1 MNPNKIL
8 VPLLFLTLALGQ
20 LQRLPG
26 GLIYSHD
33 LILILLLLINYT
45 RLKFPRPWLI
55 FVLSA
60 IFSLIVAAF
69 KLPFSQVISASL
81 YLFRF
86 IAYTAL
92 IYLKINSLWLL
103 YLSTSI
109 AGLGLV
115 QYVFIPDTRFLAELG
130 WDDHYYRLIS
140 VLFDPNFTG
149 LILVLGLILIY
160 FNRPRSW
167 WLYVVHFVALLL
179 TYSRSSYLAFLV
191 AALGLAVVKKNWKIV
206 LVSFLLLSGIVFLPR
221 PGGDG
226 VKLERTFSIIQRW
239 QNYQAGFK
247 LWQQSPVFGLG
258 FNTLRFYNQDFLSH
272 AAGGQDGSLLF
283 VAVTTG
289 LVGLTAYL
297 FWLKSLFYASL
308 IMKISLLAIL
318 VHSFFQNSLFYPWVL
333 IWLSILAG
341 I

>member
-8 VPLLFLTLALGQ
+8 IPLLFLTLALGQ

-26 GLIYSHD
+26 GLIYAHD
-33 LILILLLLINYT
+33 LIIILLLLLNYSQ
-45 RLKFPRPWLI
+45 LKFSRPWLI

-60 IFSLIVAAF
+60 IFSLFLAAF
-69 KLPFSQVISASL
+69 KLPFPNILLASL

-86 IAYTAL
+86 ISYTAL
-92 IYLKINSLWLL
+92 ISLSINWQWLL

-115 QYVFIPDTRFLAELG
+115 QYAFIPDTRFLAQLG

-167 WLYVVHFVALLL
+167 WLYAIHLLALLL
-179 TYSRSSYLAFLV
+179 TYSRSSYLALL
-191 AALGLAVVKKNWKIV
+191 AAGLYLAIVNKKLKF
-206 LVSFLLLSGIVFLPR
+206 FLLGFSALCLVLFLLPR

-239 QNYQAGFK
+239 ENYQAGFK
-247 LWQQSPVFGLG
+247 LWQQPIFGLG
-258 FNTLRFYNQDFLSH
+258 FNTLRYYNQDYLSH
-272 AAGGQDGSLLF
+272 ASAGQDSSLLF

-297 FWLKSLFYASL
+297 FWLKSIFSRSL
-308 IMKISLLAIL
+308 VLKVSLVAIL
-318 VHSFFQNSLFYPWVL
+318 IHSLFQNSLFYPWVL
-333 IWLSILAG
+333 IWFTVLAG